1 MQYLDVI
8 QSGLDYIEANLKTTI
23 SAEELSLAAG
33 FSVFHYYR
41 LFQSITGMPVMQYIL
56 RRRLRWAIYEIAEG
70 KTQIEAALAYGFDTS
85 AGFYKAFRREF
96 GCSPSSYLRQ
106 YNIRKPYRI
115 DLLKEKYLMITK
127 KRIQVMLKNWNME
140 DEQIQN
146 VVYPS
151 GAVSDNTFMVGE
163 NYYIKAYTL
172 PGKAQNNVEILSA
185 LKNAGL
191 SSGTWIP
198 TGTGDCFASDGEFSF
213 VLTQKLVGQPLSVDK
228 LFQAT
233 DNSLAHYLG
242 QIIGQLHLV
251 LQSNDQILC
260 NERNIFEEVR
270 DQWLEPAKAVMN
282 LSEDFCREYLTVFA
296 DLHQSLPVQII
307 HRDPNPNNIL
317 LKDGVLSGFIDFELS
332 QRSIRLFDPC
342 YAATGILVES
352 GALDESD
359 SGKAQKWLEI
369 FQHIIRGYDDVIHLT
384 ESEKQALPY
393 VVFSIQLICVGYFCS
408 SEKFRELSE
417 SNIKIL
423 RWLLE
428 HRKELEFED

>member
-23 SAEELSLAAG
+23 SAEELSLSAG
-33 FSVFHYYR
+33 FSVYHYYR
-41 LFQSITGMPVMQYIL
+41 LFQNITGMPVMQYVL
-56 RRRLRWAIYEIAEG
+56 RRRLLWAIYEIAEG
-70 KTQIEAALAYGFDTS
+70 KSQIEAALDYGFDTS

-96 GCSPSSYLRQ
+96 GCSPSSYIKR
-106 YNIRKPYRI
+106 YNIRKPFRI

-127 KRIQVMLKNWNME
+127 KRIQEILKNWNMP
-140 DEQIQN
+140 DAQIQS

-151 GAVSDNTFMVGE
+151 GAVSENTFMVGK

-172 PGKAQNNVEILSA
+172 PGKAQNNAEILSA
-185 LKNAGL
+185 LKDAGL

-198 TGTGDCFASDGEFSF
+198 TRTGDTFVSDGEFSF
-213 VLTQKLVGQPLSVDK
+213 LLTEKIDGQPLSVDK
-228 LFQAT
+228 LFQSI
-233 DNSLAHYLG
+233 DDSLAYYLG

-251 LQSNDQILC
+251 LQKNDQILC

-270 DQWLEPAKAVMN
+270 DQWLDPAKAAMN
-282 LSEDFCREYLTVFA
+282 LSEDFCQEYLTVFA
-296 DLHQSLPVQII
+296 DLHPSLPVQII

-317 LKDGVLSGFIDFELS
+317 LKDGILSGFIDFELS

-352 GALDESD
+352 GAFDEPD
-359 SGKAQKWLEI
+359 SEKQQKWFQI
-369 FQHIIRGYDDVIHLT
+369 FQHIIHGYDDVIHLT
-384 ESEKQALPY
+384 ESEKRALPY
-393 VVFSIQLICVGYFCS
+393 VVFSIQLSCVGYFCGE
-408 SEKFRELSE
+408 EKFGDLSKI
-417 SNIKIL
+417 NIKIL

-428 HRKELEFED
+428 HRKELEFEE